1 MDKHMRSL
9 GAAAS
14 TFKTAKTHLRTMLRM
29 AAFALTMV
37 LAPHALATFHL
48 FRIDQVYSSAD
59 RTIQFVVLVES
70 TGANDEDHRAGHE
83 LTSRPG
89 NEASRTCVFPTN
101 LPNRVTNFA
110 GQSASVTAAQANAGA
125 GARNYEG
132 LWRNAPGAS
141 ENGLGVNFT
150 HQGDTIFATSF
161 TYGAD
166 TAQADFYDL
175 GTYRDED
182 LLTRVTTNEVPAAP
196 VELPSTLRHIA
207 DLGPVEARQRVQFD
221 EVRDL
226 CTAKGASI
234 AFLINGR
241 IFDMDRIDLVS
252 VAGRVEEWDI
262 FNNTAMPHP
271 FHIHGTQFQVMS
283 HRLDG
288 DPTPAPYRAWVD
300 RVLVPVAQTVTIK
313 VRQELPGKRMFH
325 CHILQHEDNCMMAI
339 LDAQRAAG

>member
-89 NEASRTCVFPTN
+89 NEASRTFVFPTN

-150 HQGDTIFATSF
+150 HQGDTISPRRSRTERTPPRPTS
-161 TYGAD
+161 
-166 TAQADFYDL
+166 
-175 GTYRDED
+175 
-182 LLTRVTTNEVPAAP
+182 TTWA
-196 VELPSTLRHIA
+196 HIA
-207 DLGPVEARQRVQFD
+207 MRT
-221 EVRDL
+221 
-226 CTAKGASI
+226 C
-234 AFLINGR
+234 
-241 IFDMDRIDLVS
+241 
-252 VAGRVEEWDI
+252 
-262 FNNTAMPHP
+262 
-271 FHIHGTQFQVMS
+271 
-283 HRLDG
+283 
-288 DPTPAPYRAWVD
+288 
-300 RVLVPVAQTVTIK
+300 
-313 VRQELPGKRMFH
+313 
-325 CHILQHEDNCMMAI
+325 
-339 LDAQRAAG
+339 